1 MTHRDFGDIIGD
13 WDYSELPPNILLGRD
28 CWLERKSSFAAFR
41 SERQPG
47 LVLGDRVRVYT
58 WATFNIEETGLVEVG
73 ADSILVGPTFMCAER
88 IVLGARVFVS
98 YQVTIADSDF
108 HPLDPEERK
117 RDAIAVSP
125 FGDRSKRPPFVSRP
139 VIIEDDVEIGIGAIL
154 LKGVRIGHGAQI
166 GAGAVITSDVPP
178 GALMVG
184 NPARQSPE

>member
-13 WDYSELPPNILLGRD
+13 WDYSELPGNILLGRD

-47 LVLGDRVRVYT
+47 LILGDRVRIYT
-58 WATFNIEETGLVEVG
+58 WATFNIEQAGLVEVG
-73 ADSILVGPTFMCAER
+73 PDSILVGPTFMCAER
-88 IVLGARVFVS
+88 IVLGSRVFVS

-125 FGDRSKRPPFVSRP
+125 FGDRSQRPPFVSRP
-139 VIIEDDVEIGIGAIL
+139 VIIEDDVEIGIGAIV
-154 LKGVRIGHGAQI
+154 LKGVRIGQGAQI

-184 NPARQSPE
+184 NPARQLPE